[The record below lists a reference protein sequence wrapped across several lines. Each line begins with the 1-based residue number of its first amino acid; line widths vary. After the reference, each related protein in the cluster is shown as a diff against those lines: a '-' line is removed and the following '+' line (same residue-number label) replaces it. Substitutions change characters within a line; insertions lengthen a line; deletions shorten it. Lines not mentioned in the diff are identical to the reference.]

1 MNALRLPGFFENLGH
16 ANVVQTSGGGAFGHL
31 DGPVAGALSLHQAV
45 DAWRAGVGLLAYA
58 KEHRE
63 LARAFES
70 FPSDADTLYPDWRSV
85 LGVT

>member
-31 DGPVAGALSLHQAV
+31 DGAVAGALSLRQSV
-45 DAWRAGVGLLAYA
+45 DAWSSGVDLPAYA
-58 KEHRE
+58 GDHRE

-70 FPSDADTLYPDWRSV
+70 FPGDADTLYPDWRTV